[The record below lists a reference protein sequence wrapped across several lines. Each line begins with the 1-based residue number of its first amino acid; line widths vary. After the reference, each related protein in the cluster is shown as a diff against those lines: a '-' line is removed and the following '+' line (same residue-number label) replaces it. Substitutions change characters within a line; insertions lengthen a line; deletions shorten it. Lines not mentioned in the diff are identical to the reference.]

1 MLRPYPISRMNPEQ
15 LRILIVQDVMP
26 RESFL
31 ADILH
36 RAGYTD
42 VQVVGSRETALQTL
56 EIGTSGNGRYVTGT
70 AKELPA
76 VAITH
81 MTLAP
86 DDNRNLCSTIKAAY
100 GSRLPIIMVM
110 SDNSADAHVEM
121 IDAGA
126 DAFVGEPV
134 LPNDLLTEISR
145 LLGFQANPEETDSD
159 KQINIVL
166 ATQAAVPEIG
176 DEIDG
181 YRIVELLSC
190 AGRIY
195 VYRVEDHAG
204 RTFAMKMLNASGDAE
219 EHILLRFEREVD
231 ITSSIDHPNVVRFID
246 RGSYADNSYML
257 MEFVTGRH
265 LEDLL
270 AEHPDGLDFAG
281 IYTVATGLVQALESV
296 HGMGIIH
303 RDIKLRNV
311 FLTDDNE
318 IKVGDFGIAV
328 RMGETRF
335 TSMGYCV
342 GTPLYMA
349 PEQARGQDATPETDI
364 YSFGG
369 TLYHLI
375 SGRPP
380 FSAENALDMIQRH
393 LNEDVPPPLT
403 RWRPE
408 VTRSWDVLIVDRCMA
423 TEPRNRPGSMAE
435 LAAMLPHLK
444 RDRF

>member
-1 MLRPYPISRMNPEQ
+1 MSRDHI
-15 LRILIVQDVMP
+15 RILIAEDALTQ
-26 RESFL
+26 ESFL
-31 ADILH
+31 ADILGQ
-36 RAGYTD
+36 AGYEH
-42 VQVVGSRETALQTL
+42 VEVVRSQDAALQAL
-56 EIGTSGNGRYVTGT
+56 DICTSGNGRYVTGR
-70 AKELPA
+70 AKQLPS

-81 MTLAP
+81 MTLAA
-86 DDNRNLCSTIKAAY
+86 DDNRDLCGAIKAAY
-100 GSRLPIIMVM
+100 GRRLPIIMVLGDD
-110 SDNSADAHVEM
+110 SVDAHVKM

-126 DAFVGEPV
+126 NAFLVDPV
-134 LPNDLLTEISR
+134 FPNELLDEMSR
-145 LLGFQANPEETDSD
+145 LLGSQAEPEEIGTETDT
-159 KQINIVL
+159 QINIVL

-181 YRIVELLSC
+181 YRIVELLSW

-231 ITSSIDHPNVVRFID
+231 IMSSIDHPNVMRFID

-257 MEFVTGRH
+257 MEFVTGQH

-270 AEHPDGLDFAG
+270 AEHPGGLDFATV
-281 IYTVATGLVQALESV
+281 YTVATGLVQALESV
-296 HGMGIIH
+296 HEMGIIH

-375 SGRPP
+375 TGPPP
-380 FSAENALDMIQRH
+380 FSAENALEMIQRH
-393 LNEDVPPPLT
+393 LNDDVPPPLAQ
-403 RWRPE
+403 WRPE
-408 VTRSWDVLIVDRCMA
+408 VARSWDVLIVDRCMA
-423 TEPRNRPGSMAE
+423 TEPRNRPSSMAE
-435 LAAMLPHLK
+435 VAAILPHLK
-444 RDRF
+444 ADPF

>member
-1 MLRPYPISRMNPEQ
+1 MSRDQ
-15 LRILIVQDVMP
+15 TRILIAQDTMP

-31 ADILH
+31 SDIL
-36 RAGYTD
+36 RQAGYTD
-42 VQVVGSRETALQTL
+42 LQVVGSQDAALQAL
-56 EIGTSGNGRYVTGT
+56 DISTSGNGRYVTGT
-70 AKELPA
+70 AKQLPA

-81 MTLAP
+81 MTLAA
-86 DDNRNLCSTIKAAY
+86 DDNRELCSAIKAAY
-100 GSRLPIIMVM
+100 GRRLPIIMVLGDD
-110 SDNSADAHVEM
+110 SVDDHVRM

-126 DAFVGEPV
+126 DAFVVEPV
-134 LPNDLLTEISR
+134 SPDELLDKLSQ
-145 LLGFQANPEETDSD
+145 LLGSQAEPEDIGTDT
-159 KQINIVL
+159 QINIVL
-166 ATQAAVPEIG
+166 ETQAAVPEIG

-181 YRIVELLSC
+181 YRIVELLSW

-231 ITSSIDHPNVVRFID
+231 IMSSIDHPNVVRFID

-257 MEFVTGRH
+257 MEYVLGRH

-270 AEHPDGLDFAG
+270 AEHPDGLDFATA
-281 IYTVATGLVQALESV
+281 YTVATGLVQALVSV
-296 HGMGIIH
+296 HEMGIIH
-303 RDIKLRNV
+303 RDIKLTNV

-375 SGRPP
+375 TGQPP
-380 FSAENALDMIQRH
+380 FSAGNALEVIQRH
-393 LNEDVPPPLT
+393 LNDDVPPPLAQ
-403 RWRPE
+403 WRPE
-408 VTRSWDVLIVDRCMA
+408 VARSWDVLIVDRCMA
-423 TEPRNRPGSMAE
+423 TEPRNRPSSMAE
-435 LAAMLPHLK
+435 VAAILPHLK
-444 RDRF
+444 ADRF

>member
-1 MLRPYPISRMNPEQ
+1 MSRDQ
-15 LRILIVQDVMP
+15 IRILIAQDTMP

-31 ADILH
+31 ADIL
-36 RAGYTD
+36 RQAGYTHLQA
-42 VQVVGSRETALQTL
+42 VSSREAALQAL
-56 EIGTSGNGRYVTGT
+56 DISTSGNGRYVTGT
-70 AKELPA
+70 AKQLPA

-81 MTLAP
+81 MTLAA
-86 DDNRNLCSTIKAAY
+86 DDNRELCSAIKAAY
-100 GSRLPIIMVM
+100 GSRLPIIMVLGDD
-110 SDNSADAHVEM
+110 SVDDQVKM

-126 DAFVGEPV
+126 DAFVVEPV
-134 LPNDLLTEISR
+134 FPNELLDKLSQ
-145 LLGFQANPEETDSD
+145 LLKPQAELEDIGTDTP
-159 KQINIVL
+159 INIVL
-166 ATQAAVPEIG
+166 KTQAAAPDIG

-231 ITSSIDHPNVVRFID
+231 IMSSIDHPNVVRFID

-270 AEHPDGLDFAG
+270 AEYPDGLDFAG
-281 IYTVATGLVQALESV
+281 VYTVAMGLVQALESV
-296 HGMGIIH
+296 HSMGIIH
-303 RDIKLRNV
+303 RDIKLRNL

-369 TLYHLI
+369 TMYHLI
-375 SGRPP
+375 SGQPP
-380 FSAENALDMIQRH
+380 FTAENALDMIQRH
-393 LNEDVPPPLT
+393 LNDDVPPPLNQ
-403 RWRPE
+403 WRPE

-435 LAAMLPHLK
+435 VAAMLPHLK
-444 RDRF
+444 TDRF